1 MESVMTM
8 MSWMLSLSM
17 AGIRPVQMAMSSAS
31 IDVTFMKWICKR
43 WMIELLNQIQVTA
56 VAICDFL
63 TPLSAMI
70 AMLLD
75 EEEEKEEKE
84 WKLILLEK

>member
-1 MESVMTM
+1 MTM

>member
-1 MESVMTM
+1 
-8 MSWMLSLSM
+8 M
-17 AGIRPVQMAMSSAS
+17 AGIRPVQMAMSLAS
-31 IDVTFMKWICKR
+31 INITFMKWICKC
-43 WMIELLNQIQVTA
+43 WIIELLNQIQTTA

-75 EEEEKEEKE
+75 EEEEEEEKE
-84 WKLILLEK
+84 